1 MISWN
6 VVVRND
12 IGEVRLYCPDCWK
25 KAKDVVQAYE
35 KENGYGWRKEK
46 KVTFLDTDVRHAQLR
61 LRLQHDG
68 ITQSDFFRALVTG
81 YLENDSR
88 IIRYLANYKEKHG
101 IQNKKKRAR
110 VVEEIE
116 QGTDLLEKFGIKNDE
131 VEGIFDMIAE
141 EFPDL

>member
-1 MISWN
+1 M
-6 VVVRND
+6 D
-12 IGEVRLYCPDCWK
+12 
-25 KAKDVVQAYE
+25 QE
-35 KENGYGWRKEK
+35 KNKEK

-101 IQNKKKRAR
+101 IQNKKKRGR
-110 VVEEIE
+110 ITEDIEEGE
-116 QGTDLLEKFGIKNDE
+116 HLLENQIITLKLPLLVFKIKKSE
-131 VEGIFDMIAE
+131 AV
-141 EFPDL
+141 L

>member
-1 MISWN
+1 M
-6 VVVRND
+6 
-12 IGEVRLYCPDCWK
+12 K
-25 KAKDVVQAYE
+25 KRMVMDQE
-35 KENGYGWRKEK
+35 KNKEK

>member
-1 MISWN
+1 M
-6 VVVRND
+6 
-12 IGEVRLYCPDCWK
+12 K
-25 KAKDVVQAYE
+25 KRMDMDE
-35 KENGYGWRKEK
+35 EK
-46 KVTFLDTDVRHAQLR
+46 KKKIVFDDTDVRHAQLKI
-61 LRLQHDG
+61 RLQHDSL
-68 ITQSDFFRALVTG
+68 TQAGFFRAIITG
-81 YLENDSR
+81 YLDNNSN
-88 IIRYLANYKEKHG
+88 IVNYLANYKEEHG